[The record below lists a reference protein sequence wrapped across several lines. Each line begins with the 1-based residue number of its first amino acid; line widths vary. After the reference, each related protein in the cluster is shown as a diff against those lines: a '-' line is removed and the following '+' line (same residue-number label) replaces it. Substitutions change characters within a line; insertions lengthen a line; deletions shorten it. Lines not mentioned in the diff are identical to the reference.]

1 VTSDLSSSA
10 DDQAEGWATAR
21 TLAEALPYI
30 QTYDRSTIVIKY
42 GGHAMGQ
49 EAVAKLFA
57 ADCVL
62 LKMLGL
68 HPVIVH
74 GGGPQISAML
84 ERAGV
89 KSTFVDGLRVT
100 DQATMEVAE
109 MVLSGAINK
118 EIANWI
124 TLAGA
129 EAQVR
134 GVGLSGKDARLI
146 TVEKVTRTRR
156 DPGSE
161 IERVVDLGFVGE
173 PKIIDDTLIR
183 ALIGAEDDYIPVIAP
198 IGVSA
203 EGETYNIN
211 ADTVAG
217 ALAGKLGAKR
227 MLLLT
232 DVAGVLDAKGNLIR
246 QMTVAEAKRAM
257 TDGIATGGMIP
268 KLETAIAAVEAGVGA
283 VVILDGRRPH
293 AMLVELFTEHGAG
306 TLISE

>member
-1 VTSDLSSSA
+1 MGKAVTA
-10 DDQAEGWATAR
+10 DSQSQGWATAK

-30 QTYDRSTIVIKY
+30 QTYDRSTVVIKY
-42 GGHAMGQ
+42 GGHAMGDA
-49 EAVAKLFA
+49 AVAKQFA

-89 KSTFVDGLRVT
+89 KSTFIDGLRVT
-100 DQATMEVAE
+100 DRATMEVAE

-146 TVEKVTRTRR
+146 TVEKVTRTKK

-173 PKIIDDTLIR
+173 PKAIDDTLIK
-183 ALIGAEDDYIPVIAP
+183 ALIHAEDDYIPVIAP

-232 DVAGVLDAKGNLIR
+232 DVEGVLDANGDLIR
-246 QMTVAEAKRAM
+246 QMTVAQAKQAVL
-257 TDGIATGGMIP
+257 DGVATGGMIP

-306 TLISE
+306 TLICE